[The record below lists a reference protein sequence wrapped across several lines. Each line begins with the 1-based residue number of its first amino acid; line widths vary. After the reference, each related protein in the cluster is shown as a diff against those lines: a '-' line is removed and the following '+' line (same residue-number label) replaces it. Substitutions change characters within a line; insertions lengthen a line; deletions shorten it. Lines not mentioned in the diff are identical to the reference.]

1 MILVPGW
8 PAPPTVR
15 ALTTTR
21 VGGESS
27 GPYASFNLATHV
39 GDDPRQVAENR
50 AALCARLGLP
60 AEPTWL
66 TQVHGTGV
74 VDAGALP
81 GADGAP
87 VADASVT
94 DRPGPV
100 CAVLTAD
107 CLPVLFCTR
116 DGSRVGA
123 AHAGWRGLSAGVL
136 EATLAALG
144 HPPAEVLA
152 WLGPGIGPR
161 AYEVGE
167 VVRGAFLAPDPGTAD
182 AFTPSGRPGH
192 WLADMYALARRRLA
206 RAGVEEVHGGGLCTY
221 EDGERFYSY
230 RRDGVTGRIATL
242 VWIGT
247 EMGTFCFSHH
257 RQRPLEARVPE
268 PRGRYALDGKSRMSP
283 FRP

>member
-1 MILVPGW
+1 VILVPGW

-167 VVRGAFLAPDPGTAD
+167 EVREAFLAPDPGTAD

-247 EMGTFCFSHH
+247 EMGTFCFSHPAH
-257 RQRPLEARVPE
+257 TSPEARVPG
-268 PRGRYALDGKSRMSP
+268 PRAGVVGGGKSRMSP

>member
-152 WLGPGIGPR
+152 WLGPSPPPTRGRRMPSPR
-161 AYEVGE
+161 A
-167 VVRGAFLAPDPGTAD
+167 GAPATGSRTC
-182 AFTPSGRPGH
+182 TPSPAGGSPGPGSRKST
-192 WLADMYALARRRLA
+192 AEDSAPTRTGSASTPT
-206 RAGVEEVHGGGLCTY
+206 AG
-221 EDGERFYSY
+221 
-230 RRDGVTGRIATL
+230 TG
-242 VWIGT
+242 
-247 EMGTFCFSHH
+247 
-257 RQRPLEARVPE
+257 
-268 PRGRYALDGKSRMSP
+268 
-283 FRP
+283 